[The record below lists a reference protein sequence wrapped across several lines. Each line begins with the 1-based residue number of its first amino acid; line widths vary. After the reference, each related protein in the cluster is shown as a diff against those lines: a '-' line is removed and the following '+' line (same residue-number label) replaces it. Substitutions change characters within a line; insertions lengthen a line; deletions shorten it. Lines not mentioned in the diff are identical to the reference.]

1 MIENRERAD
10 GVDGRRMSLM
20 ESEGTMAR
28 QGADELDAV
37 DRPSAVGAGAAR
49 AEAAAARRMRTAFAQ
64 TTLRRN
70 KQASAAHPDM
80 RASKPILLANA
91 QLRIKLAWFEIGS
104 GALLPFRTGYLRPA
118 NWHLALQLFMLSP
131 HFASVA
137 QSDYVGSEF
146 DNVTSQASC
155 VSKMRMSTKV
165 EAPPHAE

>member
-1 MIENRERAD
+1 
-10 GVDGRRMSLM
+10 
-20 ESEGTMAR
+20 
-28 QGADELDAV
+28 
-37 DRPSAVGAGAAR
+37 
-49 AEAAAARRMRTAFAQ
+49 
-64 TTLRRN
+64 
-70 KQASAAHPDM
+70 M